1 MGVNYYLPPE
11 LEERRKKYL
20 DIPQYKKTGGRN
32 VGQGGPGSL
41 DKFLAKRKREGEAF
55 RHKHEAGVQQ
65 MRGDWMGIRDPLKNL
80 GSAALEGLQMKQETE
95 NLIREGNIKALK
107 NLIPPP
113 SDRPPTKQQLMRQ
126 GMKNIQAEKQKTI
139 EDIAKYRA
147 ANPLESDVGP
157 QFVDKSGIKGAG
169 VVHKPKAGDTVE
181 AGDTTEEL
189 SDVNEVTAIEKD
201 TAKSKIGE
209 QVQNDGNQ
217 SVLTEWT
224 TDQDVNE
231 EATIVP
237 GSEMAVSKED
247 NKQYQEDIVDKPPE
261 TKDPP
266 KAEKKD
272 GPFATAADTV
282 NTLNSMIKGL
292 STIMANRN
300 PDAKSAT
307 FANVDY
313 FKNKMALDDWRK
325 RMYGSQSRA

>member
-65 MRGDWMGIRDPLKNL
+65 IRGDWMGIKDPLKNL
-80 GSAALEGLQMKQETE
+80 GSAALEGLQMQQDTE
-95 NLIREGNIKALK
+95 NLIREENIKALK

-126 GMKNIQAEKQKTI
+126 GMTERRQEFSALKAE
-139 EDIAKYRA
+139 EARRA
-147 ANPLESDVGP
+147 
-157 QFVDKSGIKGAG
+157 QFVDKSGITGEGEVDKIKAIDT
-169 VVHKPKAGDTVE
+169 VKAGSK
-181 AGDTTEEL
+181 TEENL
-189 SDVNEVTAIEKD
+189 ITNDLNNNDDVTKVVSRSKSD
-201 TAKSKIGE
+201 E